1 MSENRY
7 KKAIDDMC
15 NKQFKLTGTEM
26 LEKAKASISDNSIN
40 QIDVMQQSEN
50 DFNDTVSGVERYKR
64 SILRRV
70 LEYSAAAAAVVLIA
84 VNFLSI
90 KGENN
95 INGNDNDFTSQIVTK
110 SHNSL
115 NNSVTTTV
123 SNGIVTETGSSTT
136 STTNTS
142 TVVTEY
148 VISTSVSQIKTENNT
163 IVDYKNSQTN
173 EDSSHN
179 DNISH
184 FNDEPNFIPY
194 NVFIKNDVIAQTV
207 PPVITK
213 DSHYYFGDLVTI
225 YEIKDD
231 MVRISENGKSPE
243 MWTPISNTAEIINL
257 EAKLKRNAKI
267 RTIIWDNDT
276 NEKVFTKTEDKS
288 KNDIVTIYFMD
299 EKWAKIS
306 IYDNEWLQVADLEI
320 TD

>member
-1 MSENRY
+1 VSENRY

-15 NKQFKLTGTEM
+15 NKQLKLTGTEM
-26 LEKAKASISDNSIN
+26 LEKAKASISDNIIN

-84 VNFLSI
+84 VNALSI

-95 INGNDNDFTSQIVTK
+95 INGNDNDSTSQIVTT

-123 SNGIVTETGSSTT
+123 SIGIVTETVSSTT
-136 STTNTS
+136 STINKTTAL
-142 TVVTEY
+142 TED

-163 IVDYKNSQTN
+163 IVDNNNSQTN
-173 EDSSHN
+173 EDSSQN

-184 FNDEPNFIPY
+184 SNEEPDFIPY

>member
-1 MSENRY
+1 
-7 KKAIDDMC
+7 MC

-40 QIDVMQQSEN
+40 QIDVMQQTEN
-50 DFNDTVSGVERYKR
+50 DFNNTVSGVERYKR

-90 KGENN
+90 KGEKNTG
-95 INGNDNDFTSQIVTK
+95 GNDYDFTSQIVTT

-123 SNGIVTETGSSTT
+123 SDEIITETTSSTT
-136 STTNTS
+136 STTNT
-142 TVVTEY
+142 TTAVTED

-163 IVDYKNSQTN
+163 IFDNNNSQTN
-173 EDSSHN
+173 EDFSQN

-184 FNDEPNFIPY
+184 SDEEPDFIPY

-213 DSHYYFGDLVTI
+213 DSYYYFGDLVTI

-231 MVRISENGKSPE
+231 MARISENGKSPE

>member
-1 MSENRY
+1 
-7 KKAIDDMC
+7 MC

-40 QIDVMQQSEN
+40 QIDVMQQTEN
-50 DFNDTVSGVERYKR
+50 DFNNTVSGVERYKR

-90 KGENN
+90 KGEKNTG
-95 INGNDNDFTSQIVTK
+95 GNDYDFTSQIVTT

-123 SNGIVTETGSSTT
+123 SDEIITETTSSTT
-136 STTNTS
+136 STTNT
-142 TVVTEY
+142 TTAVTED

-163 IVDYKNSQTN
+163 IFDNNNSQTN
-173 EDSSHN
+173 EDFSQN

-184 FNDEPNFIPY
+184 SDEEPDFIPY

-213 DSHYYFGDLVTI
+213 DSYYYFGDLVTI

-231 MVRISENGKSPE
+231 MVRISEDGKSPE